1 MKISRNPAKRWIF
14 LLSLLA
20 FFLSFSSNSLA
31 SSENNAKSG
40 EGHSEESFEPG
51 EMILHHIKDEYKW
64 HFFTIGDF
72 HATVYFPVILYTSD
86 KGLVSFSSKNLYK
99 SENNQYRGFELSHR
113 NIKTTSGAK
122 VYDFSVTKN
131 VASMLVSAIL
141 MLWIFLVIAR
151 RYSQNPKAPPKGIQS
166 VLEPVIVFMRDEVVK
181 PAIGKD
187 WAKYFPYVLSVFFFI
202 WINNL
207 LGLIPGAANVTG
219 NIAVTLCLAIISF
232 LIITFSA
239 KKEYWQHI
247 FNTPGVPWWLKFP
260 IPLMPFV
267 ETLGMFTKPFALTV
281 RLFANIAAG
290 HILILS
296 VISLIFIFGE
306 KSPTLGFSIVT
317 PISLAFTLFLYFLEL
332 LVAAVQAYIFAMLS
346 AVFIGEAVAEHH
358 EDEEAQEAVVEE
370 TS

>member
-1 MKISRNPAKRWIF
+1 MKITKSPAIRWIF
-14 LLSLLA
+14 LLSFLS
-20 FFLSFSSNSLA
+20 FFLSFSSKALA
-31 SSENNAKSG
+31 SSEKS
-40 EGHSEESFEPG
+40 EESDKSHSKESFEPG

-72 HATVYFPVILYTSD
+72 HATIYFPVILYTSD
-86 KGLVSFSSKNLYK
+86 KGLVSFSSKHLYK
-99 SENNQYRGFELSHR
+99 SEENKYRGFKLSHR
-113 NIKTTSGAK
+113 EIKATSGAK

-131 VASMLVSAIL
+131 VASMLLSALI
-141 MLWIFLVIAR
+141 MLWIFLVVAR
-151 RYSQNPKAPPKGIQS
+151 RYSRQPKQPPKGIQS
-166 VLEPVIVFMRDEVVK
+166 LLEPVIVFMRDEVVK

-187 WAKYFPYVLSVFFFI
+187 WPKYFPYVISVFFFI

-232 LIITFSA
+232 LIILFSA
-239 KKEYWQHI
+239 RKDYWQHI

-260 IPLMPFV
+260 VPLMPFV

-296 VISLIFIFGE
+296 VISLIFIFGA
-306 KSPTLGFSIVT
+306 KSPTLGFSVVT

-358 EDEEAQEAVVEE
+358 EDEEVEE
-370 TS
+370 AISEEAS